1 MANVMSDVP
10 HYSKWTGSQIDDAM
24 TLIQQNY
31 ESLLKMPD
39 FHNTL
44 NDHTAK
50 LQELI
55 DITLKEL
62 TKKLFDDH
70 GNPLFVPITGG
81 VLKGDRP
88 QISSN
93 IQNITPS
100 EADGFSLLYYP
111 EISGYNPFMTA
122 NFQKEIMSF
131 GAFTSP
137 EPSMGWY
144 WGNELLAY
152 VDKGGC
158 LMGACWNDFAEF
170 RKSDET
176 EPGRVVC
183 ENGDGTMSR
192 SYKRLQPG
200 AMIVSDT
207 FGFAIGKTE
216 GGNTPVAVAGRVL
229 AYPYEDWWC
238 FEPGQPVC
246 AGPNGTVSMMSRREA
261 RKYPDRIIG
270 TVSELPTYEKWGK
283 HNTLVNGR
291 IWIKVK

>member
-1 MANVMSDVP
+1 MAIIMSDNP

-24 TLIQQNY
+24 TIIQQNY

-39 FHNTL
+39 FNKTL
-44 NDHTAK
+44 DDHAAK
-50 LQELI
+50 LQKLI
-55 DITLKEL
+55 DETLVEL
-62 TKKLFDDH
+62 KDKLFYED
-70 GNPLFVPITGG
+70 GSPKFLSITGG
-81 VLKGDRP
+81 SLKGERP
-88 QISSN
+88 QISSTVKN
-93 IQNITPS
+93 IEPS
-100 EADGFSLLYYP
+100 TADGSSLLFFP
-111 EISGYNPFMTA
+111 EVSGYSPFLSA
-122 NFQKEIMSF
+122 NFGKEIMSMGVF
-131 GAFTSP
+131 SSP
-137 EPSMGWY
+137 EASLGAY

-152 VDKGGC
+152 VDKDGC

-176 EPGRVVC
+176 EAGRVIC

-207 FGFAIGKTE
+207 FGFAIGRNE

-229 AYPYEDWWC
+229 AHTYEDWWC

-283 HNTLVNGR
+283 HNIEVNGR